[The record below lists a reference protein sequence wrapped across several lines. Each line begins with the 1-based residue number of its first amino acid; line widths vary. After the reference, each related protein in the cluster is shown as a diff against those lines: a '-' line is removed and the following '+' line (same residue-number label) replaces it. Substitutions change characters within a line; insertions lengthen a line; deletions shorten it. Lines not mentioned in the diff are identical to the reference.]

1 MGLQL
6 GIKIS
11 CCVDTYFICAYF
23 CLQLTLVQKLIVSMM
38 VTVIWMK
45 TIRLIASVPTNMKES
60 FARTVGFF
68 IKYDLIM
75 YMNDTIV
82 CIRYSRITFSF
93 NFIIEIECNLTCE
106 HDGICAKDHNDDLQ
120 CFCPQGY
127 SGQYCE
133 HGKRISILDIP
144 HTYISDTI
152 FLSSNQ
158 NG

>member
-1 MGLQL
+1 MFTAHPCADIDCQHDGHCDLDENYSPYCVCTYKYE
-6 GIKIS
+6 GI
-11 CCVDTYFICAYF
+11 F
-23 CLQLTLVQKLIVSMM
+23 CENGRFLYQVLFNNVYE
-38 VTVIWMK
+38 WY
-45 TIRLIASVPTNMKES
+45 N
-60 FARTVGFF
+60 
-68 IKYDLIM
+68 
-75 YMNDTIV
+75 IV

-144 HTYISDTI
+144 HKHTYPVQY
-152 FLSSNQ
+152 SNE